1 MKRIFKKITAILL
14 SVLVLPIFLTKVLAE
29 DNEKQI
35 GEREL
40 EAIERIMQGFEG
52 FAESI
57 DISDLNIER
66 GAMPSI
72 FATATKNTPYLFYV
86 DKKLTYT
93 YRTGG
98 GVIKVIPKYNMSKSE
113 AERAI
118 DLCKAEVKKM
128 ADLAMAGESELQRL
142 LLAHDLICYR
152 YKYDLSLEN
161 NNVYKFIK
169 EEKGTCQGYTWT
181 YMAVLRQM
189 GIECEYVASD
199 TIEHIWLR
207 VKIDGEWYN
216 SDVTWDDPVWNEN
229 SGAPISR
236 RHVLFSDKKADKDGY
251 LDRYGASLNK
261 CTSEKYDN
269 TDLSS
274 ELFPNHALGDID
286 HDGATTLFDLVK
298 FLRDEILCSICADYD
313 GDLIL
318 TEKDAELL
326 REHLLTNEY
335 E

>member
-14 SVLVLPIFLTKVLAE
+14 SILVLPIFLTKVLAE

-113 AERAI
+113 AEAAI
-118 DLCKAEVKKM
+118 DLCKTEVKKM
-128 ADLAMAGESELQRL
+128 ADLALRCETELQRL

-161 NNVYKFIK
+161 NNVYITSFNKIFKENGILCMYKLKQPLKDSCPIRVTPSRISTLVRLSQFLKVYSLNAISNSSGKLLSEFQLFFSSSTACSRFVIFDLNSFSSTGNSLPSLLYFSTIILRLKFI
-169 EEKGTCQGYTWT
+169 
-181 YMAVLRQM
+181 
-189 GIECEYVASD
+189 S
-199 TIEHIWLR
+199 
-207 VKIDGEWYN
+207 
-216 SDVTWDDPVWNEN
+216 
-229 SGAPISR
+229 
-236 RHVLFSDKKADKDGY
+236 
-251 LDRYGASLNK
+251 SLVPTHSNG
-261 CTSEKYDN
+261 
-269 TDLSS
+269 LS
-274 ELFPNHALGDID
+274 
-286 HDGATTLFDLVK
+286 
-298 FLRDEILCSICADYD
+298 
-313 GDLIL
+313 
-318 TEKDAELL
+318 
-326 REHLLTNEY
+326 
-335 E
+335 